1 MRTLSSLPAVVA
13 TVPVAGGM
21 AAGAETE
28 VSASVSFRY
37 LKAFGLLLIGLLLWL
52 VLWAHRRGHSL
63 GAPAHRQGA
72 AGTVGGVGS
81 SEGGGGGN
89 GGGGG
94 DAG

>member
-1 MRTLSSLPAVVA
+1 MRVTATLCALLALCLWVTDLGAPSTLHAILAPL
-13 TVPVAGGM
+13 
-21 AAGAETE
+21 AA
-28 VSASVSFRY
+28 
-37 LKAFGLLLIGLLLWL
+37 GLLLIGLLLWL

-72 AGTVGGVGS
+72 AGTVGGIGS
-81 SEGGGGGN
+81 SEGGGGGS